1 MASLAFA
8 GMFAFLGG
16 FLPALVWLLF
26 WLMEDRCDPE
36 PKRYIALSFIAGMCA
51 VPLVLPL
58 EQLANSYASG
68 IWLFLLWATLEEVF
82 KFGAAYWAALRT
94 AAFDEPLDAII
105 YLVTAALGFS
115 ALENALFI
123 WTPLHQGDVMR
134 SIITGDLRFMGA
146 TLLHTLA
153 STTIGVTLALAFYK
167 KAGTRKLFAFG
178 GVILAIFLHT
188 LFNFFILNEGSS
200 NTLWIF
206 MCIWLGIIALL
217 LLTERIKQPK
227 DYC

>member
-1 MASLAFA
+1 MASLALA
-8 GMFAFLGG
+8 GSIAFLGG
-16 FLPALVWLLF
+16 FLPALIWLLF
-26 WLMEDRCDPE
+26 WLMEDKCDPE
-36 PKRYIALSFIAGMCA
+36 PKRYIALSFVAGMVA

-58 EQLANSYASG
+58 EQFANQYANG
-68 IWLFLLWATLEEVF
+68 ILLFVLWAALEETF
-82 KFGAAYWAALRT
+82 KFGAAYFAALRT

-115 ALENALFI
+115 ALENALFL
-123 WTPLHQGDVMR
+123 WTPLHQGDVLR
-134 SIITGDLRFMGA
+134 SIVTGDLRFMGA

-153 STTIGVTLALAFYK
+153 SATIGVTLALAFYK
-167 KAGTRKLFAFG
+167 KAYVRRWYALF

-188 LFNFFILNEGSS
+188 LFNFFILNQGRT

-206 MCIWLGIIALL
+206 MCIWVGIISLL
-217 LLTERIKQPK
+217 LLTERIKQPR